1 MAKNSSEVK
10 RAALEEKTKIFL
22 WGMAAGRCEIC
33 NKLLYID
40 SKYGDTAN
48 FAENAHI
55 HAVGKKGPRHLDEM
69 SKEEMNGIENLMLL
83 CAEHHHLIDTKPE
96 NYPDNTLLEY
106 NGDSR

>member
-1 MAKNSSEVK
+1 MVKKTSSEIK
-10 RAALEEKTKIFL
+10 RSAIDEKTKMFL
-22 WGMAAGRCEIC
+22 WGRAAGRCEIC

-55 HAVGKKGPRHLDEM
+55 HAVGTNGPRHKVDM
-69 SKEEMNGIENLMLL
+69 TQEEINQSENLMLL

-96 NYPDNTLLEY
+96 NYSGDNLI
-106 NGDSR
+106 S